1 MLISYAYDKTLNK
14 HVFYHG
20 KDCLSKF
27 SETLKAQVNKIIN
40 ISQKPMDPLTDQEK
54 MQHANANTCFICE
67 KPFGNDKNAI
77 KVRDHCHYTGKYRG
91 AAHSACNLQYK
102 IPKSIP
108 VVFRNGSRYD
118 FHLIIKQLA
127 HDFDGPFNCLGE
139 NTEKYITFSI
149 CIFKKTGANKKPIA
163 YQIKFIDSFRHMP
176 LSLSNLVDNLAEL
189 NKNLPA
195 NILIKRFPKGVYPYE
210 YRNHGKTIKNLCP

>member
-1 MLISYAYDKTLNK
+1 MHIPCGFSILTSHAYDKSLNE
-14 HVFYHG
+14 HFVHHG

-27 SETLKAQVNKIIN
+27 SKTLKAQVNKIIN
-40 ISQKPMDPLTDQEK
+40 IEQKPMNPLTEQEK
-54 MQHANANTCFICE
+54 MLHANANICFICE

-102 IPKSIP
+102 IPKSIT
-108 VVFRNGSRYD
+108 VVFHNGSNYD

-127 HDFDGPFNCLGE
+127 KDFKGPFSCIGE

-149 CIFKKTGANKKPIA
+149 CIFKKTDANEKPIA
-163 YQIKFIDSFRHMP
+163 HQIKLIDSY
-176 LSLSNLVDNLAEL
+176 L
-189 NKNLPA
+189 
-195 NILIKRFPKGVYPYE
+195 ILLI
-210 YRNHGKTIKNLCP
+210 IQQS